1 MKMPGSEPPDPALP
15 TAMRFVNIYLIGYFL
30 LVIGALA
37 ALWYGG
43 ALRHI
48 SAIWVLI
55 GLVIAI
61 GLGIMLAVSAG
72 KPEITRE

>member
-1 MKMPGSEPPDPALP
+1 
-15 TAMRFVNIYLIGYFL
+15 MRFVNIYLVGYFL

-43 ALRHI
+43 VLQQI
-48 SAIWVLI
+48 SPVWILI

-61 GLGIMLAVSAG
+61 GLGVMLAVSAG

>member
-1 MKMPGSEPPDPALP
+1 
-15 TAMRFVNIYLIGYFL
+15 MRFVNIYLIGYFL
-30 LVIGALA
+30 LIIGALA

-43 ALRHI
+43 VLRQL
-48 SAIWVLI
+48 SATWNLI

-61 GLGIMLAVSAG
+61 GLGVMLAVSAG

>member
-1 MKMPGSEPPDPALP
+1 
-15 TAMRFVNIYLIGYFL
+15 MRFVNIYLIGYFL

-48 SAIWVLI
+48 SATWILI
-55 GLVIAI
+55 GLIIAT
-61 GLGIMLAVSAG
+61 GLGIMLAISAG